1 MKKEQLK
8 YILGEISRIMD
19 ESADY
24 LVSLD
29 AKFGDGDLGISMSQG
44 FKKVAEY
51 METAQEDD
59 LGKLLRACSSEFN
72 EVAPSTLGTI
82 MSFGFM
88 GMAKVLKG
96 KMEATLPEMA
106 AAMEAG
112 VQMIMDK
119 AKSRPG
125 DKTILDSLIPGVQV
139 LKEQCSEPDV
149 FEKAYQAAY
158 EGMELTKTMKGK
170 HGRIAYYGD
179 KTIGEVD
186 GGATV
191 GMLIFKA
198 VSDAVSKLTE
208 VQ

>member
-1 MKKEQLK
+1 MIPMKREELK
-8 YILGEISRIMD
+8 NVLGEISAVMD
-19 ESADY
+19 ENADY

-29 AKFGDGDLGISMSQG
+29 ARFGDGDLGISMSQG
-44 FKKVAEY
+44 FKKVAQY
-51 METAQEDD
+51 LETAQEDD
-59 LGKLLRACSSEFN
+59 LGKLLKNCSSEFN
-72 EVAPSTLGTI
+72 EAAPSTLGTI

-96 KMEATLPEMA
+96 KTEAGLSEMA
-106 AAMEAG
+106 QAMDAG
-112 VQMIMDK
+112 IQMIMDK

-125 DKTILDSLIPGVQV
+125 DKTILDSLIPGVRI
-139 LKEQCSEPDV
+139 LLEKSGEPDV
-149 FEKAYQAAY
+149 FEQAYQAAY

-198 VSDAVSKLTE
+198 ISISAQRNL
-208 VQ
+208 

>member
-1 MKKEQLK
+1 MKREELK
-8 YILGEISRIMD
+8 NVLGEISAVMD
-19 ESADY
+19 ENADY

-29 AKFGDGDLGISMSQG
+29 ARFGDGDLGISMSQG
-44 FKKVAEY
+44 FKKVAQY
-51 METAQEDD
+51 LETAQEDD
-59 LGKLLRACSSEFN
+59 LGKLLKNCSSEFN
-72 EVAPSTLGTI
+72 EAAPSTLGTI

-96 KMEATLPEMA
+96 KTEAGLSEMA
-106 AAMEAG
+106 QAMDAG
-112 VQMIMDK
+112 IQMIMDK

-125 DKTILDSLIPGVQV
+125 DKTILDSLIPGVRI
-139 LKEQCSEPDV
+139 LLEKSGEPDV
-149 FEKAYQAAY
+149 FEQAYQAAY

-198 VSDAVSKLTE
+198 ISISAQRNL
-208 VQ
+208 

>member
-1 MKKEQLK
+1 MKREELK
-8 YILGEISRIMD
+8 DTLAEISAVMN
-19 ESADY
+19 ENADY

-44 FKKVAEY
+44 FEKVAEY
-51 METAQEDD
+51 MVTAQEDD
-59 LGKLLRACSSEFN
+59 LGKLLKACASEFN
-72 EVAPSTLGTI
+72 EAAPSTLGTI

-88 GMAKVLKG
+88 GMAKMLKG
-96 KMEATLPEMA
+96 KTEAGLPEVA
-106 AAMEAG
+106 AAMDAG
-112 VQMIMDK
+112 LQMIMDK

-125 DKTILDSLIPGVQV
+125 DKTILDSLIPGVRV
-139 LKEQCSEPDV
+139 LLDKCDEPDV

-198 VSDAVSKLTE
+198 ISNVAGK
-208 VQ
+208 